1 MQNLCQGL
9 SYKTFGFTR
18 NLQTCK
24 LTLWLLHVLTLIYWK
39 TAHCK
44 ITKSN
49 TNNYFKNMFK
59 QHTKYTHVSTCIA
72 YDSLQFSFLVIF
84 LVISEKNNS
93 YSWFL
98 IISPCTFLQVFII
111 PTERIAHKWKH
122 LSVSLKFN
130 FLQLQHLEWV
140 LQVHRRISM
149 LRAWT
154 WFEIYFTLNLNTIKM
169 ILKQTSKFRVFIE
182 CFLFFLIFF
191 LSCSSFLHA

>member
-1 MQNLCQGL
+1 MQNLCQGS
-9 SYKTFGFTR
+9 SYKTFGFTQ

-72 YDSLQFSFLVIF
+72 YDSFQFSFLVIF

-93 YSWFL
+93 YSWFF
-98 IISPCTFLQVFII
+98 IISPFTFLQVFII
-111 PTERIAHKWKH
+111 PTERIACIQIKNKTNKHINGNMYQCH
-122 LSVSLKFN
+122 LSSTFYN
-130 FLQLQHLEWV
+130 CN
-140 LQVHRRISM
+140 
-149 LRAWT
+149 
-154 WFEIYFTLNLNTIKM
+154 TLNESCKY
-169 ILKQTSKFRVFIE
+169 IE
-182 CFLFFLIFF
+182 ESQC
-191 LSCSSFLHA
+191 

>member
-1 MQNLCQGL
+1 MQNLCQGS

-93 YSWFL
+93 YSWFF
-98 IISPCTFLQVFII
+98 IASPFTFLQVFII
-111 PTERIAHKWKH
+111 PTERIACTHIKNKTNQHINGDMYQCH
-122 LSVSLKFN
+122 LSSTFYN
-130 FLQLQHLEWV
+130 CN
-140 LQVHRRISM
+140 
-149 LRAWT
+149 
-154 WFEIYFTLNLNTIKM
+154 TLNESCKY
-169 ILKQTSKFRVFIE
+169 IE
-182 CFLFFLIFF
+182 ESQC
-191 LSCSSFLHA
+191 